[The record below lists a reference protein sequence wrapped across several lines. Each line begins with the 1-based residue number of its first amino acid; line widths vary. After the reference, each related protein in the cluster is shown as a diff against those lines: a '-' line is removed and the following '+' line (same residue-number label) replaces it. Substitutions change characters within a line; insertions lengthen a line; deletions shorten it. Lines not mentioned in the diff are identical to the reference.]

1 MMKESIWNGMEL
13 RRSEIL
19 VEKRGTNKSKS
30 SVGAAQ
36 FHIFTISS
44 HRFTADCMVIC
55 WRLRIIEK
63 FLFLFRTFV
72 SRQKYKRE
80 TKEIAILLFS
90 AIIFRTPII
99 CYKTFPNIPNIPIW
113 TMFRTNNFCLM
124 SLNVTQ
130 GGWFFLSFLPGFSP

>member
-1 MMKESIWNGMEL
+1 MMMKESTWNGLEL

-90 AIIFRTPII
+90 AIILPD
-99 CYKTFPNIPNIPIW
+99 
-113 TMFRTNNFCLM
+113 TNNML
-124 SLNVTQ
+124 
-130 GGWFFLSFLPGFSP
+130 